1 MGGRVVSPTLTA
13 PRALARRKPVVA
25 GQRIGILGGT
35 FDPPHIGHLWL
46 ASLAADSLELDR
58 VLLMPAARPPH
69 KGGRAISN
77 AADRILMTRLAI
89 ADNPLLEVSLI
100 EMERPGP
107 SYTVDSLEAL
117 QAHYGPA
124 ARLVLVMAADSLA
137 QIDTWREPDRLL
149 ELADWAVGPRPG
161 STLPDRAA
169 LRGRFGKAADR
180 IHLLEGPALQVSGTE
195 IRRRVAAGRVIRY
208 LVPAAVEE
216 LIRARGL
223 YRRPRKP

>member
-1 MGGRVVSPTLTA
+1 MSPTLTA
-13 PRALARRKPVVA
+13 PRALTRSKPA
-25 GQRIGILGGT
+25 STGQNIGILGGT

-46 ASLAADSLELDR
+46 ASLAADSLGLDR

-69 KGGRAISN
+69 KGGRTISN

-89 ADNPLLEVSLI
+89 VDNPLLEISLVEI
-100 EMERPGP
+100 ERPGP

-117 QAHYGPA
+117 RAHYGST

-137 QIDTWREPDRLL
+137 RIDTWREPDRIL
-149 ELADWAVGPRPG
+149 ELAEWAVGPRPG
-161 STLPDRAA
+161 SPLPDRAS
-169 LRGRFGKAADR
+169 LRDRFGKAADR
-180 IHLLEGPALQVSGTE
+180 IHLLEGPGLEVSGTQ

-208 LVPAAVEE
+208 LVPAVVEE

-223 YRRPRKP
+223 YRRPRRP

>member
-1 MGGRVVSPTLTA
+1 MGRRVVSLLLTA
-13 PRALARRKPVVA
+13 PQARTRRKPAVA

-46 ASLAADSLELDR
+46 ASLAADALGLAR

-69 KGGRAISN
+69 KGGQPISN

-89 ADNPLLEVSLI
+89 ADNPLLEISLV
-100 EMERPGP
+100 EMERSGP
-107 SYTVDSLEAL
+107 SYTIDSLEEL
-117 QAHYGPA
+117 QAHYGES

-149 ELADWAVGPRPG
+149 QLAEWAVGPRPG
-161 STLPDRAA
+161 SPLPDRAA
-169 LRGRFGKAADR
+169 LRARFGKAAHR
-180 IHLLEGPALQVSGTE
+180 IHLLDGPALQVSGTE

-223 YRRPRKP
+223 YRRSRKP

>member
-13 PRALARRKPVVA
+13 PRALTRRKPAVA

-46 ASLAADSLELDR
+46 ASLAADSLGLDR

-89 ADNPLLEVSLI
+89 ADNLLLEVSLI

-124 ARLVLVMAADSLA
+124 TRLVLVMAADSLA
-137 QIDTWREPDRLL
+137 QIDSWREPDRLL
-149 ELADWAVGPRPG
+149 ELAEWAVGPRPG

-180 IHLLEGPALQVSGTE
+180 IHLLEGPALEVSGTE